1 MPEDKL
7 NSTDSPEE
15 VLDDSTS
22 EQPVINPIL
31 AKNSVL
37 FPEKKTKTGPGWLA
51 KLITGFAASVLLF
64 LTLCTAFLGAMY
76 AINPEAFHEL
86 LGSAVTEFIAPDSPQ
101 DSQSQSPNN

>member
-15 VLDDSTS
+15 VLDDSPS

-37 FPEKKTKTGPGWLA
+37 FPEKKTKTGSGWLA
-51 KLITGFAASVLLF
+51 KVITGFAASVLLF
-64 LTLCTAFLGAMY
+64 LTLCTVFLGAMY

-86 LGSAVTEFIAPDSPQ
+86 LGSAVSEFIAPDSPQ